1 MSLYLDASVLVALL
15 VEEAASAEAQARIV
29 GETLLISDFAVAEFS
44 AAIARRVRIGD
55 MPAGQAPLTFQA
67 FDSWAARA
75 TTRIGQDPADA
86 PRATAL
92 VRRLDLG
99 LRAPDALHI
108 AIAERLAATL
118 FTLDRPMARAATTL
132 GLPLA

>member
-15 VEEAASAEAQARIV
+15 IEEPFTAQAQAGIV
-29 GETLLISDFAVAEFS
+29 GETLLLSDFAVAEFS

-55 MPAGQAPLTFQA
+55 MPAVQAPLTFQA

-75 TTRIGQDPADA
+75 ASHTPQDAGDTL
-86 PRATAL
+86 RANAL
-92 VRRLDLG
+92 IRRLDLG

-108 AIAERLAATL
+108 AIAQRLGATL
-118 FTLDRPMARAATTL
+118 FTFDLGMARAAKAV